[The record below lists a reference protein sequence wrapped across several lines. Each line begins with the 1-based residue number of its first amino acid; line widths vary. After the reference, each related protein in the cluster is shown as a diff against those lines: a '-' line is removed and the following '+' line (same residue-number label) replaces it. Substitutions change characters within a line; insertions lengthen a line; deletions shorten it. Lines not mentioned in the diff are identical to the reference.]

1 MKKEKLWTPSF
12 LAIGGG
18 SFLLF
23 FAFYLLLPILPL
35 YLIERFE
42 ANESTVGMV
51 LSLYT
56 VTALFMR
63 PFAGFMVDTFPRKP
77 LMLVCYAVFTCI
89 FGGYLLAASILA
101 FAVIRALHGFSFGI
115 VSVAN
120 STVAIDVMPS
130 SRRGEGI
137 GYFGVSSNLAMAV
150 GPTVSL
156 YLLEASHN

>member
-77 LMLVCYAVFTCI
+77 LMLVC
-89 FGGYLLAASILA
+89 
-101 FAVIRALHGFSFGI
+101 
-115 VSVAN
+115 
-120 STVAIDVMPS
+120 
-130 SRRGEGI
+130 
-137 GYFGVSSNLAMAV
+137 
-150 GPTVSL
+150 
-156 YLLEASHN
+156 

>member
-1 MKKEKLWTPSF
+1 MKNSLFVSLRRKSNTVVKADTKRRNIMKKEKLWTPSF

-77 LMLVCYAVFTCI
+77 LMLVCYAVFT
-89 FGGYLLAASILA
+89 A
-101 FAVIRALHGFSFGI
+101 FSAVIFWRPRF
-115 VSVAN
+115 
-120 STVAIDVMPS
+120 
-130 SRRGEGI
+130 
-137 GYFGVSSNLAMAV
+137 
-150 GPTVSL
+150 
-156 YLLEASHN
+156 LLLP

>member
-63 PFAGFMVDTFPRKP
+63 PFARFMVDTIPRKP
-77 LMLVCYAVFTCI
+77 FMLHC
-89 FGGYLLAASILA
+89 
-101 FAVIRALHGFSFGI
+101 
-115 VSVAN
+115 
-120 STVAIDVMPS
+120 
-130 SRRGEGI
+130 
-137 GYFGVSSNLAMAV
+137 
-150 GPTVSL
+150 
-156 YLLEASHN
+156 